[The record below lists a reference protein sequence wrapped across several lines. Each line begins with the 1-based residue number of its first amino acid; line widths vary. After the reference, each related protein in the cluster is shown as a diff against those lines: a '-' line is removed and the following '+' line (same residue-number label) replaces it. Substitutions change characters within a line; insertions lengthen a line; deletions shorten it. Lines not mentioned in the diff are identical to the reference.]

1 VKKGY
6 VYIALAAFLF
16 STMEIALKLY
26 SLGLNPIQLNLL
38 RFSVG
43 ALVLLGPS
51 IRSLEKRGLRLGG
64 PDFAFFALTGFLC
77 VVVSMT
83 LYQLAVAR
91 GRASLVAVLFS
102 CNPVFVIPLA
112 ALFLGERLTGKTA
125 LSLAASLA
133 GMALI
138 AVPLFLSKAGG
149 EGGAVAL
156 SLLSALVFA
165 LYGVVGKTRSARY
178 GGLALTCMSFIMGC
192 LELLALIAISHI
204 APIAGALR
212 GSGLSAFA
220 AIPILSGLTLAGL
233 PGFLYIAI
241 FVTGLGFAFYFLG
254 IDTMGATKG
263 SFVFFIKPALA
274 PLLALAVLG
283 EALSPAM
290 IGGILLILAGSG
302 VGLIPGRKTA

>member
-1 VKKGY
+1 MKRGY
-6 VYIALAAFLF
+6 LYIALAAFLF

-43 ALVLLGPS
+43 ALVLLLPS
-51 IRSLEKRGLRLGG
+51 IRSLRKRGARLGG
-64 PDFAFFALTGFLC
+64 SDIAFFALTGFLC

-83 LYQLAVAR
+83 LYQLAVIQ

-112 ALFLGERLTGKTA
+112 ALFLGERLTGKTL

-138 AVPLFLSKAGG
+138 AVPLFAGS
-149 EGGAVAL
+149 GGDGQAMVFA
-156 SLLSALVFA
+156 LLSAFVFA
-165 LYGVVGKTRSARY
+165 LYGVVGKSRTSRY
-178 GGLALTCMSFIMGC
+178 GGLALTCLSFIMGC
-192 LELLALIAISHI
+192 LELLVLVAISHI
-204 APIAGALR
+204 APVASALR
-212 GSGLSAFA
+212 AAGLSVFA
-220 AIPILSGLTLAGL
+220 AIPIFRGFSLSGL
-233 PGFLYIAI
+233 PGFLYIAV
-241 FVTGLGFAFYFLG
+241 FVTGLGYAFHFLG

-274 PLLALAVLG
+274 PLLALAILG

-302 VGLIPGRKTA
+302 VALIPGKKAV

>member
-6 VYIALAAFLF
+6 LYIALAAFLF

-38 RFSVG
+38 RFSAG

-51 IRSLEKRGLRLGG
+51 INSLRKKGLRLGRS
-64 PDFAFFALTGFLC
+64 DFAFFALTGLLC

-83 LYQLAVAR
+83 LYQLAVTQ

-112 ALFLGERLTGKTA
+112 ALFLGEGLSGKTA
-125 LSLAASLA
+125 LSLAASLV

-138 AVPLFLSKAGG
+138 AVPLFSSKAGG
-149 EGGAVAL
+149 EGSAVVL

-165 LYGVVGKTRSARY
+165 LYGIVGKTKSSRY
-178 GGLALTCMSFIMGC
+178 GGLVLTCMSFIMGC

-204 APIAGALR
+204 APVDVALR
-212 GSGLSAFA
+212 GAGLSGFA
-220 AIPILSGLTLAGL
+220 SIPIFSGFRLSGL

-274 PLLALAVLG
+274 PLMALAVLG
-283 EALSPAM
+283 EALSPSM
-290 IGGILLILAGSG
+290 IGGILLILAGSA
-302 VGLIPGRKTA
+302 VALIPGKKAA

>member
-1 VKKGY
+1 
-6 VYIALAAFLF
+6 
-16 STMEIALKLY
+16 MEIALKLY

-43 ALVLLGPS
+43 ALVLLLPS
-51 IRSLEKRGLRLGG
+51 IKSLQKRGVRLGG
-64 PDFAFFALTGFLC
+64 SDFAFFALTGFLC

-83 LYQLAVAR
+83 LYQLAVTQ

-112 ALFLGERLTGKTA
+112 ALFLGERLRGKTV

-138 AVPLFLSKAGG
+138 AVPLFSSKAGG
-149 EGGAVAL
+149 EGPAMIFA
-156 SLLSALVFA
+156 LLSAFVFA
-165 LYGVVGKTRSARY
+165 IYGVVGKSRTSRY
-178 GGLALTCMSFIMGC
+178 GGLALTCLSFIMGC
-192 LELLALIAISHI
+192 LELLALIGVSHI
-204 APIAGALR
+204 APVAEALR

-220 AIPILSGLTLAGL
+220 AIPIFRGFSLSGL
-233 PGFLYIAI
+233 PGFLYIAV
-241 FVTGLGFAFYFLG
+241 FVTGLGYAFHFLG

-274 PLLALAVLG
+274 PLLALAILG

-290 IGGILLILAGSG
+290 VGGILLILAGSG
-302 VGLIPGRKTA
+302 VALIPGKRAAAEQKS

>member
-1 VKKGY
+1 MKRGY
-6 VYIALAAFLF
+6 LYIALAAFLF

-26 SLGLNPIQLNLL
+26 SLGLNPIQLNFL
-38 RFSVG
+38 RFSAG
-43 ALVLLGPS
+43 ALVLLWPS
-51 IRSLEKRGLRLGG
+51 LSSLKKRGAKLGG
-64 PDFAFFALTGFLC
+64 ADFAFFALTGLLC

-83 LYQLAVAR
+83 LYQLAVTS

-112 ALFLGERLTGKTA
+112 GLFLGERLTGKTA
-125 LSLAASLA
+125 LSLGLSLG

-138 AVPLFLSKAGG
+138 AVPLFAAKGGG
-149 EGGAVAL
+149 EGATVVL

-165 LYGVVGKTRSARY
+165 VYGVLGKTKSSRY
-178 GGLALTCMSFIMGC
+178 GGLALTCLSFVMGG

-204 APIAGALR
+204 APIAAALR
-212 GSGLSAFA
+212 GAGLSTFA
-220 AIPILSGLTLAGL
+220 AIPLFQGFSLAGL

-241 FVTGLGFAFYFLG
+241 FVTGLGYAFYFLG

-290 IGGILLILAGSG
+290 IGGIALILAGSS
-302 VGLIPGRKTA
+302 VAFIKKRDAQ

>member
-1 VKKGY
+1 MKRGY
-6 VYIALAAFLF
+6 LYIALAAFLF

-43 ALVLLGPS
+43 ALVLLVPS
-51 IRSLEKRGLRLGG
+51 IGSLRKRGVRLGG

-83 LYQLAVAR
+83 LYQLAVTR

-125 LSLAASLA
+125 ASLAASLA

-149 EGGAVAL
+149 EGSAVAL

-178 GGLALTCMSFIMGC
+178 GGLALTCMSFLMGC
-192 LELLALIAISHI
+192 LELLVLIAISHI
-204 APIAGALR
+204 APVAGALR
-212 GSGLSAFA
+212 DSGLSAFA
-220 AIPILSGLTLAGL
+220 AIPVLSGLRLSGL
-233 PGFLYIAI
+233 PGFLYIAV

-302 VGLIPGRKTA
+302 VGLIPGRKAL